1 MASAPQP
8 DPGVHPV
15 VCNALR
21 VSLSAKEYKILHDYV
36 RNSSSLQGKLPS
48 PAKFEAITRS
58 KNKYNEAA
66 MRGSLRVFLAS
77 GALMKLVDFVIGRIQ
92 KNPALKKPRTSLLHS
107 PNFRLSLS
115 LSLMVLLHRL
125 LHRFFIRLR
134 SNLRTDEAQPFRE
147 RNPRVSKALT
157 SRYAPAVGA
166 SLAGLAL
173 GICTQ
178 NQLRITV
185 AIFAATRGLE
195 SVYNVMDEKGWLVN
209 RPWWFGSWLL
219 MPASLAQLVHAFVF
233 DREATPKWFGNL
245 ILKYS
250 PSYIHD
256 RPDALPVQ
264 FSWPEKDEIV
274 DSIASIAKL
283 RWPTFVSPILHPATP
298 NVLPSG
304 LTSISPI
311 TGSAHP
317 SIAHLSCALL
327 HPSSPSCGTALIHHL
342 LLSISALARLF
353 TALTFAR
360 SLLNLKAWLNH
371 PISAVNALS
380 KQVITQ
386 TAVLSAAIGTTWG
399 TVCLWNNILPRSIL
413 PTQRFYLS
421 GALAGIP
428 FAFLG
433 NNNRS
438 IFLYFFR
445 QAVDS
450 AWKAGVKRGLW
461 NGWRGGEVW
470 LFVVAW
476 AVLGSSMDCR
486 PNSVQGPSARKLLAW
501 MRGEGFVDPIEKR
514 RRRAATGPASGSG
527 NGAETGVGAGIGTGS
542 SA

>member
-1 MASAPQP
+1 MVPAPQP

-15 VCNALR
+15 VHNALR
-21 VSLSAKEYKILHDYV
+21 VSFSAKEYKILHDYAQ
-36 RNSSSLQGKLPS
+36 NSPLLHEKLVS
-48 PAKFEAITRS
+48 PARFDAITRS

-66 MRGSLRVFLAS
+66 VRASLRVFLGS
-77 GALMKLVDFVIGRIQ
+77 GALMKLVDFVIGRLQ
-92 KNPALKKPRTSLLHS
+92 KGPAQKKPRTTLLRS
-107 PNFRLSLS
+107 PNFRLSIS

-125 LHRFFIRLR
+125 LHRFFVRLR
-134 SNLRTDEAQPFRE
+134 SNLRTAEAQPFCE
-147 RNPRVSKALT
+147 RNPRTSKALT

-178 NQLRITV
+178 NQLRMTV

-195 SVYNVMDEKGWLVN
+195 SVYNVLDEKGWLEN

-219 MPASLAQLVHAFVF
+219 MPASLAQLFHAFVF
-233 DREATPKWFGNL
+233 DREFMPKWFENV

-256 RPDALPVQ
+256 RPDTLPAQ
-264 FSWPEKDEIV
+264 FPWPEKDEIV
-274 DSIASIAKL
+274 DSIAAIAKL
-283 RWPTFVSPILHPATP
+283 RWPAFVSPILHPATP

-304 LTSISPI
+304 LKSISPI
-311 TGSAHP
+311 TGPAHP
-317 SIAHLSCALL
+317 SIPHLSCALT
-327 HPSSPSCGTALIHHL
+327 HPSCPSCGTALTHHL
-342 LLSISALARLF
+342 LLSVSALARLF
-353 TALTFAR
+353 TAITLAR
-360 SLLNLKAWLNH
+360 SLLNLKAWLTN
-371 PISAVNALS
+371 PISTVNSLS

-386 TAVLSAAIGTTWG
+386 TAVLSAAIGSAWG
-399 TVCLWNNILPRSIL
+399 SLCLWNAVLPRSAL

-433 NNNRS
+433 SNNRS
-438 IFLYFFR
+438 LFLYFLR
-445 QAVDS
+445 LAVDS
-450 AWKAGVKRGLW
+450 AWKTGVKRGLW
-461 NGWRGGEVW
+461 KGWRGGDAW

-476 AVLGSSMDCR
+476 AILGSSLECR

-501 MRGEGFVDPIEKR
+501 MRGDGFVDPVERR
-514 RRRAATGPASGSG
+514 RRRA
-527 NGAETGVGAGIGTGS
+527 S

>member
-1 MASAPQP
+1 MAAASQP
-8 DPGVHPV
+8 DPGVHLIV
-15 VCNALR
+15 RNALR
-21 VSLSAKEYKILHDYV
+21 VSLSAKEYKILHDYLQ
-36 RNSSSLQGKLPS
+36 NSPSLQSKLPS
-48 PAKFEAITRS
+48 PARFETITRS
-58 KNKYNEAA
+58 KSKYNEAA
-66 MRGSLRVFLAS
+66 VRASLRVFLAS

-92 KNPALKKPRTSLLHS
+92 KGPAQKKPRTTLLRS

-125 LHRFFIRLR
+125 LHRFFVRLR

-147 RNPRVSKALT
+147 RNPRISKALT

-166 SLAGLAL
+166 SLAGLTL

-178 NQLRITV
+178 NQLRMTV

-195 SVYNVMDEKGWLVN
+195 SVYNVMDEKGWLKN

-219 MPASLAQLVHAFVF
+219 MPASLAQLFHAFVF
-233 DREATPKWFGNL
+233 DRETTPKWLGNV

-250 PSYIHD
+250 PSYFHG
-256 RPDALPVQ
+256 RPDTLPAQ
-264 FSWPEKDEIV
+264 FPWPEKDEVV

-283 RWPTFVSPILHPATP
+283 RWPAFVSPILHPATP

-304 LTSISPI
+304 LKSISPI
-311 TGSAHP
+311 TGPAHP
-317 SIAHLSCALL
+317 SIPHLSCALL
-327 HPSSPSCGTALIHHL
+327 HPSSPSCGTALTHHL
-342 LLSISALARLF
+342 LLSVSALARLF
-353 TALTFAR
+353 TMITLAR

-371 PISAVNALS
+371 PISTVNGLS

-386 TAVLSAAIGTTWG
+386 TAVLSAALGSAWG
-399 TVCLWNNILPRSIL
+399 SLCLWNAAFPRSVL

-421 GALAGIP
+421 GALAGVP

-433 NNNRS
+433 NNSRGL
-438 IFLYFFR
+438 FLYFFR
-445 QAVDS
+445 LAVDS

-461 NGWRGGEVW
+461 KGGRAGEVW

-476 AVLGSSMDCR
+476 AVLGSSLECR
-486 PNSVQGPSARKLLAW
+486 PNSVQGPAARKVLAW

-514 RRRAATGPASGSG
+514 RRR
-527 NGAETGVGAGIGTGS
+527 S
-542 SA
+542 STSA